1 MMGQRSFS
9 GAMLVLLLILLC
21 PYHGLTEERYTV
33 KSGDSLYTISK
44 SLGVSVDALKEAN
57 GLEGNHLKPK
67 QILIIPDSKKR
78 PIGKTGQ
85 KVSTE
90 TQTYIVKQG
99 DSLYAISKRVGVSV
113 EEVKRLNQ
121 LRTDVLKT
129 GQRLTLVKQKDRGEE
144 EAEEIGDAEEIKEV
158 QQVQV
163 ESQAIQEPLG
173 KWKNPEERN
182 LFVRVVKT
190 FLGVPYRLGGSTLK
204 GLDCSAFVK
213 KIFEIFNVQ
222 LPRTVREQSNI
233 GKKIERGELE
243 EGDIIFFKTHRANNA
258 HVGIYIGNNEFVHA
272 SYRSKEVR
280 VDSLDTYYFD
290 RRFIKGVRVI
300 ESERES

>member
-1 MMGQRSFS
+1 MLGQWRFS
-9 GAMLVLLLILLC
+9 GVMLTLLLILLY
-21 PYHGLTEERYTV
+21 PYHGLAEDRYTV

-44 SLGVSVDALKEAN
+44 SLGVSVEALKRAN
-57 GLEGNHLKPK
+57 GLEGNHIKPK
-67 QILIIPDSKKR
+67 QVLVIPDPNKR
-78 PIGKTGQ
+78 PIGKTEQ
-85 KVSTE
+85 KVSTD

-99 DSLYAISKRVGVSV
+99 DNLYTISKRAGLSV

-129 GQRLTLVKQKDRGEE
+129 GQRLTLVTQKNRGEE
-144 EAEEIGDAEEIKEV
+144 EAEELGDAEEIKEV
-158 QQVQV
+158 QQVQI

-182 LFVRVVKT
+182 LFIRVVKT

-213 KIFEIFNVQ
+213 KIYEIFNVQ
-222 LPRTVREQSNI
+222 LPRTAREQSTM
-233 GKKIERGELE
+233 GKKIEREELE
-243 EGDIIFFKTHRANNA
+243 EGDIIFFKTRAANNA

-280 VDSLDTYYFD
+280 VDNLSATYFD
-290 RRFIKGVRVI
+290 RRFIKGVRII
-300 ESERES
+300 EFERES